1 MLGTMHGTAV
11 RGLAIAIGAIVGL
24 AMGCQRPARGADSAM
39 NATSAS
45 TQGQLIGP
53 TWSLVELSGQP
64 APLGAGDRPAT
75 LIIQDGGE
83 PRASG
88 FAGCNRWFSAYT
100 LTAPDRIHF
109 TAPGS
114 TKMACASGMD
124 LEQRF
129 LAIIAA
135 TRGYTLSDSTL
146 VLLDQSGASHARLV
160 AR

>member
-1 MLGTMHGTAV
+1 MLGTMRGTPI
-11 RGLAIAIGAIVGL
+11 RGLALGAIVLL
-24 AMGCQRPARGADSAM
+24 AMGCQRPARGPDTAM
-39 NATSAS
+39 NAASAS
-45 TQGQLIGP
+45 TSGPLIGP

-75 LIIQDGGE
+75 LIVQGGSE

-100 LTAPDRIHF
+100 LTAPGRIHF

-114 TKMACASGMD
+114 TKMACQSGMD

-129 LAIIAA
+129 LAIITA

-146 VLLDQSGASHARLV
+146 VLRDESGASHARLV